1 MTEFI
6 AGMIVTLVVGAV
18 SIVTKH
24 HGHRAI
30 DVKVEQENEEVKND
44 E

>member
-6 AGMIVTLVVGAV
+6 AGMIVTLALGAV

-24 HGHRAI
+24 HRHRAI
-30 DVKVEQENEEVKND
+30 EVKAEQENEEVKND